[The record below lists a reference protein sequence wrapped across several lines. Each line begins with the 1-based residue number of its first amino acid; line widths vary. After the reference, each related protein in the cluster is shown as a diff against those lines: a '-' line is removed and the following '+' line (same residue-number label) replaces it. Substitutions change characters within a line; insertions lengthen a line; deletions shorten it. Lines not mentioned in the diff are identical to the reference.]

1 MTDTESFLISISLEI
16 HKKFM
21 VYINLMK
28 EWEHENNYYDF
39 IFKAIEKNGEN
50 MLRIRK
56 FLKKFKKKY

>member
-16 HKKFM
+16 HKNFM

-39 IFKAIEKNGEN
+39 IFKAIEKMGKICWGLE
-50 MLRIRK
+50 I
-56 FLKKFKKKY
+56 F